1 MASTKDKS
9 INVLEKSLIELEK
22 LVEQM
27 ESGNLSLEES
37 LAQFEHGI
45 KLARECQNTLKEAEQ
60 KVEILL
66 KKTVDAETV
75 SFQEPDT

>member
-22 LVEQM
+22 LVEQL